1 MLELRVT
8 WIAPEIKTL
17 PTLGWL
23 AELGKIQKIA
33 NVKVSTLVGPDI
45 KRDDVALILTIPCDI
60 LIWAG
65 HGDPAGLLLPDGT
78 MVRAKWLALQLE
90 QGSRPR
96 STILAACGSQLRDEN
111 LRSMT
116 EAVGR
121 AGLNVI
127 GFPVE
132 AEDAAAAAFT
142 VEFVRALSVGS
153 SIASAFDVA
162 MEEISDTVTA
172 KGVFLMPG
180 IVDNPQNLLSIL
192 NGMRDSLNDIQG
204 DIAEVSSLIKGHM
217 DTVDTTKPP
226 SPIDM
231 RGTLG
236 TPGSITRG
244 GVAIRSGSKKSINN
258 LSSLHGHIGVIKG
271 SWIP

>member
-1 MLELRVT
+1 MNELKVT

-17 PTLGWL
+17 PSLGWL

-33 NVKVSTLVGPDI
+33 NVKVLTLVGPDI
-45 KRDDVALILTIPCDI
+45 KRDEVAVTLAIPCDV
-60 LIWAG
+60 LVWAG

-90 QGSRPR
+90 QGAQPR

-132 AEDAAAAAFT
+132 AEDFAAAAFT
-142 VEFVRALSVGS
+142 VEFIRALSVGS
-153 SIASAFDVA
+153 SIATAFDVA
-162 MEEISDTVTA
+162 LDEISDTLTA

-180 IVDNPQNLLSIL
+180 IVDNPQNLLNTLTAIKDELVVLQDSIL
-192 NGMRDSLNDIQG
+192 ELHVI
-204 DIAEVSSLIKGHM
+204 IKEAM
-217 DTVDTTKPP
+217 ATKQNT
-226 SPIDM
+226 SIDM

-236 TPGSITRG
+236 TPGTITRG
-244 GVAIRSGSKKSINN
+244 GILSRGSPVNSRAHK
-258 LSSLHGHIGVIKG
+258 SLHGHIAVIRG
-271 SWIP
+271 SWLP